1 MEKWFLFDLPNNRNR
16 NIKKIKSK
24 AEEKIVQLLFDCYN
38 WMDLID
44 NRNAI
49 CMYSSDAIII

>member
-1 MEKWFLFDLPNNRNR
+1 MVFVWLTQQQKQ
-16 NIKKIKSK
+16 KHQKIKSK